1 MSKIDS
7 YTQTDIY
14 TQSDNVSKKKGRPK
28 IYTDEE
34 ALEIRRQKN
43 REYQKKRYQEDAQFK
58 QMKKEKAT
66 LNNPKRYEK
75 LKEKLQRLKELEAI
89 VSNNK

>member
-1 MSKIDS
+1 MSKIDI

-43 REYQKKRYQEDAQFK
+43 REYQKKRYQEDAQFR
-58 QMKKEKAT
+58 QMKIEKAT
-66 LNNPKRYEK
+66 IRNPLQYEK
-75 LKEKLQRLKELEAI
+75 LKEKMQRLKELEAI